1 MFSKI
6 TTLVIKGAK
15 ETYLSMNYLFS
26 SIFVLIFRLLIF
38 YFLWLS
44 IAGKGVA
51 QNVLAYIILTQVFWF
66 SSPKEIVRKIN
77 EEVQK
82 GVFDLRLLKPI
93 SVLKQYL
100 LEDLGKSL
108 ANFSVLFL
116 LLYGLFFFLVRSEIN
131 LIFLFI
137 GFALSFLSYYFIFFT
152 IGLLVFWF
160 GDSYPIFWIV
170 SKLLMIAQL
179 IPHHYIPSPFQ
190 AIFDLLPGKYAVY
203 YPAMIVLN
211 GKIYAEPI
219 FYCISLFIL
228 STVTL
233 KFALKKLSVFGG

>member
-1 MFSKI
+1 VFSKSA
-6 TTLVIKGAK
+6 TLVIKGAK

-44 IAGKGVA
+44 IAGKAVA

-93 SVLKQYL
+93 SILKQYL

-108 ANFSVLFL
+108 ANFSVFFL
-116 LLYGLFFFLVRSEIN
+116 LLYGMFFFLIGNKIN
-131 LIFLFI
+131 LIFLFV
-137 GFALSFLSYYFIFFT
+137 GFSLSFLSYYFIFFT
-152 IGLLVFWF
+152 IGLFVFWI
-160 GDSYPIFWIV
+160 GDSSPLYWII

-179 IPHHYIPSPFQ
+179 IPHHYIPSHFQ
-190 AIFDLLPGKYAVY
+190 MIFDLLPGKYIVY
-203 YPAMIVLN
+203 YPAMIVLT
-211 GKIYAEPI
+211 GKIYVESVL
-219 FYCISLFIL
+219 YCIILFLLNTIIL
-228 STVTL
+228 KS
-233 KFALKKLSVFGG
+233 ALKKLAVFGG

>member
-66 SSPKEIVRKIN
+66 SSLKEIVRKIN

-160 GDSYPIFWIV
+160 GDSYPIFYIV
-170 SKLLMIAQL
+170 SK
-179 IPHHYIPSPFQ
+179 
-190 AIFDLLPGKYAVY
+190 PGKYVVY
-203 YPAMIVLN
+203 YPAMIVIN